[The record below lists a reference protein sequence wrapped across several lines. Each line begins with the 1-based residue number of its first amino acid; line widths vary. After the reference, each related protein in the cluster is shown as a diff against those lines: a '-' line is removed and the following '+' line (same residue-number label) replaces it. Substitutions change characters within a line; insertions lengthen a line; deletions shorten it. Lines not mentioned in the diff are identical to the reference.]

1 MEAIVLSGIS
11 TPTDSVRRENLLT
24 LLQQSLRFR
33 FGKTKGVATRND
45 VFRAL
50 SYALRPD
57 LLEMIQRTE
66 GRYEKANAKRLCYLS
81 AEFLVGQ
88 SLRNNLFN
96 LGLLREAEQATEA
109 YGFSLN
115 EIADAEP
122 DASLGNGGLGR
133 LAACF
138 LESLATL
145 GMPGYGYGINYE
157 FGLFKQEIHAGYQ
170 QEKPDQWLKQESP
183 WEIQRME
190 ESCWVPLYGR
200 IEHERDSN
208 GGYNPMWVDWRVI
221 VGVPYDFPIVGY
233 GRGAVNT
240 LRLFS
245 ARASDEFDMRVFNA
259 GDYARAVEQKIAS
272 ETISKVLYPTDS
284 FAAGRELRLIQ
295 EYFLV
300 ACALR
305 DVFRRLHRDEKNL
318 DALPDKVAIQMNDT
332 HPSLAVAELMRLL
345 IDENDMTWERAW
357 DITQATCGFTNHT
370 LMPEAL
376 EKWPVDL
383 LERVLP
389 RHLQII
395 YEINQRFLGE
405 VTKRFPSDT
414 SRLSRM
420 SLIEESEPRQVRMA
434 HLAIVGSH
442 AVNGVAKLHSE
453 LVKKSLVPDFHKMWP
468 NRFCNVTNGVT
479 HRRWLA
485 CANPALAQLLTRI
498 VGEGW
503 ETDFSRVL
511 TLEHYAQDPGL
522 QNEVRRIKRDNK
534 QRLARLIADETA
546 VLVAADSIFD
556 VHVKRIHEY
565 KRQLLNILRVIHQ
578 YSEIVDAGR
587 FPSAPQTVIFAGK
600 AAPGY
605 HIAKQII
612 KLIHNVAGVVNADPR
627 VRDFLKVVFLP
638 NYRVTLAESI
648 VPAADLSEQIST
660 SGTEASGTSNMKFA
674 MNGALT
680 IGTLDGANIE
690 MRADIGAENFYL
702 FGLTAEQVEERR
714 RDYSS
719 HDLFESDPIINRV
732 VSSLVDGRF
741 TAGEPDIFRGI
752 YDLLVEHGDYYLHLA
767 DFHSYVDA
775 HARAESDFLDPQD
788 WARKAILNIAR
799 SWRFTSDRAM
809 QEYARSIW
817 SIQSVVA

>member
-1 MEAIVLSGIS
+1 VEANVLDGIS
-11 TPTDSVRRENLLT
+11 THADSAQRESLLT
-24 LLQQSLRFR
+24 LLEQSLRFHI
-33 FGKTKGVATRND
+33 GKSKGSATRND

-50 SYALRPD
+50 SFALRPR

-66 GRYEKANAKRLCYLS
+66 ERYNAADAKKVCYLS

-96 LGLLREAEQATEA
+96 LGLLKEAEEATEA
-109 YGFSLN
+109 YGFTLA

-133 LAACF
+133 LAACY

-157 FGLFKQEIHAGYQ
+157 FGLFKQEIHNGYQ
-170 QEKPDQWLKQESP
+170 EEKPDQWLKQESP
-183 WEIQRME
+183 WEIQRLE
-190 ESCWVPLYGR
+190 EASWIPLYGR
-200 IEHERDSN
+200 IEHERGPMGD
-208 GGYNPMWVDWRVI
+208 YNPMWVDWRVI

-233 GRGAVNT
+233 GCGAVNT

-245 ARASDEFDMRVFNA
+245 ARASDEFDMRVFNE
-259 GDYARAVEQKIAS
+259 GDYMRAVEQKIAS

-305 DVFRRLHRDEKNL
+305 DIFRRLRQDRQEL
-318 DALPDKVAIQMNDT
+318 DSLPGKVAIQMNDT

-345 IDENDMTWERAW
+345 IDENDMPWERAW
-357 DITQATCGFTNHT
+357 EITQATCGYTNHT

-383 LERVLP
+383 LEKVLP

-395 YEINQRFLGE
+395 YEINHRFLGE
-405 VTKRFPSDT
+405 ISKRFPLDT
-414 SRLSRM
+414 NRLSRM
-420 SLIEESEPRQVRMA
+420 SLIEESQPRQVRMA

-442 AVNGVAKLHSE
+442 AVNGVAKLHSD
-453 LVKKSLVPDFHKMWP
+453 LVKNNLVPDFNELWP

-485 CANPALAQLLTRI
+485 SANPELARLLTNFA
-498 VGEGW
+498 GEGW
-503 ETDFSRVL
+503 ESDFSRIL
-511 TLEHYAQDPGL
+511 ALENHAQDSGV
-522 QNEVRRIKRDNK
+522 QSEVQRIKRDNK
-534 QRLARLIADETA
+534 RRLARLIKDETSA
-546 VLVAADSIFD
+546 VVSLDSMFD

-565 KRQLLNILRVIHQ
+565 KRQLLNILRVIHV

-587 FPSAPQTVIFAGK
+587 LPAAPQTVIFAGK

-612 KLIHNVAGVVNADPR
+612 KLINNVAAVVNSDPR
-627 VRDFLKVVFLP
+627 VKDFLKVVFLP

-660 SGTEASGTSNMKFA
+660 AGTEASGTSNMKFT
-674 MNGALT
+674 MNGART
-680 IGTLDGANIE
+680 IGTRDGANIE
-690 MRADIGAENFYL
+690 IRADVGDANFYL
-702 FGLTAEQVEERR
+702 FGLTAEQVMERR
-714 RDYSS
+714 KNYSS
-719 HDLFESDPIINRV
+719 RGLVESDPIIARAV
-732 VSSLVDGRF
+732 HSLIDGRF
-741 TAGEPDIFRGI
+741 TFDEPGIFNAI
-752 YDLLVEHGDYYLHLA
+752 YDLLVHHGDHYLNLA

-775 HARAESDFLDPQD
+775 HARAESDYLDQQA

-799 SWRFTSDRAM
+799 SWRFTSDRAI
-809 QEYARSIW
+809 QEYAASIW
-817 SIQSVVA
+817 SIHSVIG